1 MSFHDTYQQSE
12 VMIVKEGAGII
23 FRRNMIFGDPA
34 NPPRHILV
42 GGWSKTLSSEGF
54 LKKNAFSLP
63 LFLQKGT
70 TVSSPWIR
78 R

>member
-54 LKKNAFSLP
+54 F
-63 LFLQKGT
+63 
-70 TVSSPWIR
+70 
-78 R
+78 